1 MAILIG
7 IPSLMI
13 QKMNDGRAVGWKQFM
28 ALLTLGSLCW
38 GMEAFMEWHKKANEG
53 AWQI

>member
-1 MAILIG
+1 MLG
-7 IPSLMI
+7 
-13 QKMNDGRAVGWKQFM
+13 AVGWKQFM

-53 AWQI
+53 AWQNQLGLPCAFV